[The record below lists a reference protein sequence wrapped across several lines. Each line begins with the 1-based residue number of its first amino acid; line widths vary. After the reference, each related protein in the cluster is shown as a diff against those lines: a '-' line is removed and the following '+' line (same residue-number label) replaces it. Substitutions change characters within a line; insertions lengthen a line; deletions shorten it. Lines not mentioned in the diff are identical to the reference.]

1 MGRKKLEDK
10 KTVMGALPDGP
21 HCIDDI
27 LGRRYF
33 MYTEANEKDYQTS
46 LEKMNLGELQRHAI
60 EIGNIIP
67 SCDKRDNL
75 IGKLVKIYL
84 ERKYKY
90 VANAQY
96 KQVKQPEP
104 TPEVLE
110 ILSRGK

>member
-1 MGRKKLEDK
+1 MGRKKLSDK
-10 KTVMGALPDGP
+10 NTVNGALSDGP

-33 MYTEANEKDYQTS
+33 MYSEANEKDYQKN

-67 SCDKRDNL
+67 SADKRDNL
-75 IGKLVKIYL
+75 INKLVKIYL
-84 ERKYKY
+84 ERKFKF
-90 VANAQY
+90 VANSQQ

-104 TPEVLE
+104 TPQVLE
-110 ILSRGK
+110 ILARGK